1 MISSGT
7 FECTADP
14 DGGFVICR
22 LSVLVTR
29 PRAVVVVVVGSPGSG
44 NTDLLGRRE
53 WKQLMIK
60 MDWGG
65 FEAGW
70 SEWCPLRLYLTGPSA
85 ISGLKFLAFSCA
97 VPEARDP
104 WREWS
109 E

>member
-7 FECTADP
+7 FEWTAAAA
-14 DGGFVICR
+14 GFMR
-22 LSVLVTR
+22 LSVLVKS
-29 PRAVVVVVVGSPGSG
+29 PREAVVVVVVGSLGSG
-44 NTDLLGRRE
+44 SRDLLERR
-53 WKQLMIK
+53 KRKQLQLMIK
-60 MDWGG
+60 MGWGG

-70 SEWCPLRLYLTGPSA
+70 SGWCPLRLYLMGPSA
-85 ISGLKFLAFSCA
+85 IPGPKFVAFSRA